1 MSTGLH
7 ATDFVAEHVAGVE
20 QRLINAGIDNAP
32 GEALTL
38 LHLVLARRVTGNTR
52 PLDDL
57 LEAAVQERE
66 AHRSLARIAG
76 FKHFH
81 GLALRLDDAV
91 YEPCVSSERLLEH
104 ALAWLE
110 DRVEP
115 LRVLD
120 LGTGTGNLLLA
131 ALKALPSATGIGIDC
146 NPTAIALARENAANH
161 GLDARCAFL
170 AGDAH
175 TTDLVCFDVIFSTLP
190 WVPTSQLD
198 NLRPEVS
205 LYDPVDALDGGR
217 DGLDHFR
224 ALAKSL
230 RRMLSDGGSAFL
242 QIGYERVADART
254 LFDRAGYVGVD
265 VLRDAYGFPIGLKVA
280 R

>member
-1 MSTGLH
+1 MGLR

-38 LHLVLARRVTGNTR
+38 LHLVLAHRVSGNTR

-91 YEPCVSSERLLEH
+91 YEPCASSERLLDH
-104 ALAWLE
+104 ALAWLD
-110 DRVEP
+110 DRPEP

-120 LGTGTGNLLLA
+120 LGTGAGNLLLA
-131 ALKALPSATGIGIDC
+131 ALRALPTATGIGIDC
-146 NPTAIALARENAANH
+146 NPAAIALARENAATH
-161 GLDARCAFL
+161 GLGTRCEFVS
-170 AGDAH
+170 GDAH
-175 TTDLVCFDVIFSTLP
+175 TASLTGFDVIFSTLP

-198 NLRPEVS
+198 NLRPEVG

-230 RRMLSDGGSAFL
+230 RRMLTDGGSAFL
-242 QIGYERVADART
+242 QIGYERVSGART
-254 LFDRAGYVGVD
+254 LFERAGYAGVD

>member
-1 MSTGLH
+1 MGLR

-20 QRLINAGIDNAP
+20 QRLIDAGIDNAP

-91 YEPCVSSERLLEH
+91 YEPCASSERLLDH
-104 ALAWLE
+104 ALAWLD
-110 DRVEP
+110 DRPEP

-120 LGTGTGNLLLA
+120 LGTGAGNLLLA
-131 ALKALPSATGIGIDC
+131 ALKARPTANGIGIDL
-146 NPTAIALARENAANH
+146 NPAAIVLARENAATH
-161 GLDARCAFL
+161 GLAPRCAFL

-175 TTDLVCFDVIFSTLP
+175 TTDLTGFDVILSTLP

-205 LYDPVDALDGGR
+205 LYDPIDALDGGR

-230 RRMLSDGGSAFL
+230 RRMLTDGSSAFL
-242 QIGYERVADART
+242 QIGYERVSDARL
-254 LFDRAGYVGVD
+254 LFARAGYQDIV
-265 VLRDAYGFPIGLKVA
+265 VLRDAYGFPIGLKVG